1 MTAPADNR
9 NRLDRPLVT
18 TLGSHSALQI
28 LKGARDEGLPNLVV
42 AAGERANLYRR
53 YGFVDEVLQIGQYA
67 DFAGL
72 EADLA
77 VRQAVLVPHGSFV
90 AYLGAAT
97 HDTLNVPFYGNRAVL
112 AWEADRVLQ
121 DQWLRD
127 AALQRPRAYES
138 PAEVDAWPVLVK
150 EHGAPGGRGCFLA
163 ADPSQLAAGFGTR
176 DPAEMMIQH
185 YVVGVTLYIHYF
197 QSVIDDRLE
206 ILSMDRRYE
215 TNVDGI
221 GRLPAPLQ
229 GVLGVDPSYVVVGN
243 SPLVL
248 RESMLEEAYQMGERV
263 VAASRR
269 LVHPRGLWG
278 PFCLETVITPDLTF
292 HVIEISCRIV
302 AGTNL
307 FVDGSP
313 YASLWFDE
321 PMSTGRRIARELK
334 QAAEQ
339 GRLEDIVDRG
349 QRAALGSVGD

>member
-1 MTAPADNR
+1 VTTTDGAAGQ
-9 NRLDRPLVT
+9 PLVA

-42 AAGERANLYRR
+42 AAGDKANLYRR
-53 YGFVDEVLQIGQYA
+53 YRFVDEVVQIGRYA
-67 DFAGL
+67 DFAAL
-72 EADLA
+72 EPDLA
-77 VRQAVLVPHGSFV
+77 ARQAVLVPHGSFV

-97 HDTLNVPFYGNRAVL
+97 HDRLSLPYYGNRAVL
-112 AWEADRVLQ
+112 AWEEDRVLQ
-121 DQWLRD
+121 DRWLRH
-127 AALQRPRAYES
+127 AGLHRPES
-138 PAEVDAWPVLVK
+138 FASPDEVDAWPVLAK

-163 ADPSQLAAGFGTR
+163 ADAAQFAERLGAR

-197 QSVIDDRLE
+197 QSIVDDRLE

-221 GRLPAPLQ
+221 GRLPASQQDALA
-229 GVLGVDPSYVVVGN
+229 VDPSYVVVGN

-248 RESMLEEAYQMGERV
+248 RESMLEEAYSMGERV
-263 VAASRR
+263 VAASRD
-269 LVHPRGLWG
+269 LVHPRGIWG
-278 PFCLETVITPDLTF
+278 PFCLETVITPDLKF

-313 YASLWFDE
+313 YAALWFDE
-321 PMSTGRRIARELK
+321 PMSTGRRLCRELRL
-334 QAAEQ
+334 AAAT
-339 GRLEDIVDRG
+339 GRLEEVVDRG
-349 QRAALGSVGD
+349 TGRAPPQPDP

>member
-1 MTAPADNR
+1 MTIGSAGGTRRDG
-9 NRLDRPLVT
+9 PLVA

-42 AAGERANLYRR
+42 AAGEKANLYRR
-53 YGFVDEVLQIGQYA
+53 YGFVDETLQIESYA
-67 DFAGL
+67 KF
-72 EADLA
+72 ADLESNLA
-77 VRQAVLVPHGSFV
+77 ARRAVLVPHGSFV

-97 HDTLNVPFYGNRAVL
+97 HNTLQLPFYGNRAVL

-121 DQWLRD
+121 DQWLRE
-127 AALQRPRAYES
+127 AGLQRPRAYGS
-138 PAEVDAWPVLVK
+138 PAEVDGWPVLVK
-150 EHGAPGGRGCFLA
+150 EHGAPGGAGCFLA
-163 ADPSQLAAGFGTR
+163 ANEAELAAGFGTR
-176 DPAEMMIQH
+176 DPSEMMIQR

-197 QSVIDDRLE
+197 RSVIHDRLE

-221 GRLPAPLQ
+221 GRLPAQLQ
-229 GVLGVDPSYVVVGN
+229 ESLGVDPSYVVVGN

-263 VAASRR
+263 IEASRR

-321 PMSTGRRIARELK
+321 PMSTGRRIARELR
-334 QAAEQ
+334 QAADL
-339 GRLEDIVDRG
+339 GRLEDVVDRG
-349 QRAALGSVGD
+349 MNGARAEEAP